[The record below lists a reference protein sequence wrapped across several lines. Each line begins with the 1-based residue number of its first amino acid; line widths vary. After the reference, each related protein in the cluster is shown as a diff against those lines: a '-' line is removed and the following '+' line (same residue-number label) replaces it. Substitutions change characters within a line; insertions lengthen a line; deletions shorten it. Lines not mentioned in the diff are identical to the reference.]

1 MSGKRIA
8 FRQRVILQDHIESKS
23 YSSVTELA
31 KLLKTSR
38 NALYEELKKHR
49 ISRGSKQSK
58 FLHEKPL
65 PCQILTCFPF
75 VCNSCPKLAKCA
87 KEIFIYDAYE
97 AEGIAQETRHTC
109 NRGPSI
115 TTSELKILDVKVS
128 PKVKCG
134 QSLYHILQSDK
145 SINLSEQTIR
155 RYITNG
161 YLSATPV
168 DLPRTVQRKPTKKNV
183 EKRSRIPVKILN
195 GRMFDDYNNYLKN
208 YPGSF
213 AMQIDLIIGKTTDK
227 SAVLTMFDPSTKFQ
241 AGIKVNRTA
250 ESVNRKIDK
259 IYSSLEESKCKTF
272 DVLLTDN
279 GAEFMLLP
287 TIETDESGA
296 FRFHVFYCNPYASY
310 QKGGCEKNHE
320 FFRYIKKKGVSL
332 DTITQADLNVIFS
345 NINSYRRK
353 SLSGSTP
360 YQAFSSKYGLLATET
375 FGISSIEPTNV
386 ILK

>member
-49 ISRGSKQSK
+49 TSQGSKQEK

-65 PCQILTCFPF
+65 HCEILKSFPF
-75 VCNSCPKLAKCA
+75 VCNNCPKQKCCV

-97 AEGIAQETRHTC
+97 AEQISQEIRHTC
-109 NRGPSI
+109 NKGPSI

-161 YLSATPV
+161 YLSAAPI
-168 DLPRTVQRKPTKKNV
+168 DLPRTVQRKPSKEKK
-183 EKRSRIPVKILN
+183 EKRTRVPVKILH
-195 GRMFDDYNNYLKN
+195 GRMFDDFNAYQKN
-208 YPGSF
+208 YPNSF
-213 AMQIDLIIGKTTDK
+213 IMQIDLIIGKRIDK
-227 SAVLTMFDPSTKFQ
+227 SAVLTMFDPQTKFQ
-241 AGIKVNRTA
+241 AGFKVRRTA
-250 ESVNRKIDK
+250 DSINKQI
-259 IYSSLEESKCKTF
+259 SKLYKALKECGCKTF
-272 DVLLTDN
+272 DALLTDN

-287 TIETDESGA
+287 IIETDELGVFN
-296 FRFHVFYCNPYASY
+296 FRVFYCNPYASY
-310 QKGGCEKNHE
+310 EKGGCEKNHE

-332 DTITQADLNVIFS
+332 DTITQEDLSVIFS